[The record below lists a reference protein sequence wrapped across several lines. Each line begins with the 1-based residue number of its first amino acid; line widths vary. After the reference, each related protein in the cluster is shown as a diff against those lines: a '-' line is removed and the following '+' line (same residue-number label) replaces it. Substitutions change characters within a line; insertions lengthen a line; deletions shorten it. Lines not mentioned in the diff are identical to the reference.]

1 MKYSLLKNGG
11 EPINKK
17 LKIF

>member
-1 MKYSLLKNGG
+1 MFG

-17 LKIF
+17 W